1 MGIIFTSGIP
11 KDIRRWLAFMLI
23 KGEGMK
29 RIVTYFCSMA
39 VVLLI
44 FACDS
49 GAEKSEGVAGRLSG
63 DGSRTA
69 SASMVP
75 HFALPSALDGTII
88 DSDEYQ
94 GRVRLINFFATW
106 CPPCL
111 EEIPNLIDLEDRFG
125 NDGLSVIGLSVDQG
139 GREKVKKF
147 VNKMKINYPVLMADE
162 KVSSAFG
169 GVSGI
174 PVSFI
179 VARDGTLIRRYLGY
193 VDHAVLERD
202 INELL
207 QP

>member
-1 MGIIFTSGIP
+1 MGIIFTSDVAN
-11 KDIRRWLAFMLI
+11 DIRRWLAFMLI

-29 RIVTYFCSMA
+29 RIVTYFFSIA
-39 VVLLI
+39 VVFMI

-49 GAEKSEGVAGRLSG
+49 GAEKRGESAGGMGGGVV
-63 DGSRTA
+63 RTA
-69 SASMVP
+69 SVSTMA
-75 HFALPSALDGTII
+75 HFALPSAVDGTLF

-111 EEIPNLIDLEDRFG
+111 EEIPNLIELENRFG
-125 NDGLSVIGLSVDQG
+125 ADGFSVIGLSVDQG

-147 VNKMKINYPVLMADE
+147 VKKMKINYPVLMADD
-162 KVSSAFG
+162 KVSSEFG

-174 PVSFI
+174 PVSFL
-179 VARDGTLIRRYLGY
+179 VARDGTLLRRYMGY

-202 INELL
+202 IQEVL

>member
-1 MGIIFTSGIP
+1 
-11 KDIRRWLAFMLI
+11 
-23 KGEGMK
+23 MK
-29 RIVTYFCSMA
+29 KIVTYFCGLA
-39 VVLLI
+39 VVFLI

-49 GAEKSEGVAGRLSG
+49 GAEKREGVAGRLSG
-63 DGSRTA
+63 DGSRTT
-69 SASMVP
+69 SASMLA

-88 DSDEYQ
+88 DSNEYQ

-111 EEIPNLIDLEDRFG
+111 EEIPNLIDLENRFG
-125 NDGLSVIGLSVDQG
+125 RDGLSVIGLSVDQG

-147 VNKMKINYPVLMADE
+147 VKKMKINYPVLMADE

-174 PVSFI
+174 PVSFL
-179 VARDGTLIRRYLGY
+179 VTRDGTLLRRYLGY

-202 INELL
+202 IQEVL

>member
-1 MGIIFTSGIP
+1 
-11 KDIRRWLAFMLI
+11 
-23 KGEGMK
+23 MK
-29 RIVTYFCSMA
+29 RIVMFFCSMA
-39 VVLLI
+39 VVFLI

-49 GAEKSEGVAGRLSG
+49 GAEKRGDSVGRMG
-63 DGSRTA
+63 GSMVRTA
-69 SASMVP
+69 SVGTMA

-111 EEIPNLIDLEDRFG
+111 EEIPNLIELGNRFG
-125 NDGLSVIGLSVDQG
+125 NNGFTVIGLSVDKG

-147 VNKMKINYPVLMADE
+147 VKKMKINYPVLMADE
-162 KVSSAFG
+162 KVSSEFG

-174 PVSFI
+174 PVSFL
-179 VARDGTLIRRYLGY
+179 VGQDGTLLRRYLGY

-202 INELL
+202 IQEVL